1 MHKPRGGRTGSGADP
16 TRPPGRGDG
25 SARRLAALRATG
37 LLDAPAEERFDR
49 LTRLARCL
57 LRTPVTT
64 VSLLDA
70 DRQFFLSAQGLP
82 EPWASLRQTPL
93 SYSFCRSI
101 VETGLPFIVQDA
113 RSDPRVRGNPAV
125 AALSVVAYLGVP
137 LALPGGCVIGALC
150 AIDAE
155 PRDWAEED
163 ERALTDLAGATMAE
177 LAAGLRL
184 RELNATGAALRGS
197 EARLRSILGTV
208 PDAVV
213 VVDERGMI
221 EAFNT
226 TAERLFGYAAREV
239 IGRDVA
245 ALFPGSSRDRRDG
258 RPASRVARSGPDAFG
273 LGQAGDGHRAEGQG
287 AAGAAQQAAP
297 LQSRC
302 GLGRVVGSVVGHQG
316 FLWIGRTLVV
326 PA

>member
-125 AALSVVAYLGVP
+125 A
-137 LALPGGCVIGALC
+137 
-150 AIDAE
+150 
-155 PRDWAEED
+155 
-163 ERALTDLAGATMAE
+163 
-177 LAAGLRL
+177 
-184 RELNATGAALRGS
+184 
-197 EARLRSILGTV
+197 
-208 PDAVV
+208 PD
-213 VVDERGMI
+213 R
-221 EAFNT
+221 
-226 TAERLFGYAAREV
+226 
-239 IGRDVA
+239 
-245 ALFPGSSRDRRDG
+245 
-258 RPASRVARSGPDAFG
+258 
-273 LGQAGDGHRAEGQG
+273 
-287 AAGAAQQAAP
+287 
-297 LQSRC
+297 
-302 GLGRVVGSVVGHQG
+302 
-316 FLWIGRTLVV
+316 
-326 PA
+326 